1 MKKLTFVL
9 IALLGVAQAPG
20 QEPARNEAM
29 GFFVSAKNVT
39 CEQGTNTE
47 NCTLYYEIILQ
58 NRSRMPVDSVF
69 GSFFVEKDGKHLAIA
84 DFDCYQAMPSQS
96 IATVVKQ
103 VRYHFLRSDVYTK
116 RDLEAVSSQ
125 ESRNRELL
133 ATELKD
139 LQVELKYLQVWY
151 QGGEMV
157 EY

>member
-1 MKKLTFVL
+1 MKKTAFLL
-9 IALLGVAQAPG
+9 IALLVAALAPG

-29 GFFVSAKNVT
+29 GFFVSAKNVS

-58 NRSRMPVDSVF
+58 NRSRMRVDSVF
-69 GSFFVEKDGKHLAIA
+69 GDFILYKGDKRLTVVFFECFQPMA
-84 DFDCYQAMPSQS
+84 SQD
-96 IATVVKQ
+96 IITVVKP
-103 VRYHFLRSDVYTK
+103 VRYTFLHKDLYTK
-116 RDLEAVSSQ
+116 REI
-125 ESRNRELL
+125 ESVAEGENRNRELL

-151 QGGEMV
+151 QGGKMV